1 MSKKTNK
8 KSKPSFKKGTKQ
20 LLKAARM
27 LLKFGRSIIPVNKK
41 DKAPLVLEWKPY
53 QKKPPKLREINEWFT
68 EAVKQTCIA
77 VVCGKVSG
85 HLEIIDF
92 DAGGK
97 LFKPWKKMVKKRNPK
112 LFKRFVIEKTQHEGY
127 HVIFTCPKIVI
138 PSSGK
143 LAFLKIKVN
152 KEGTHKYKGKKYQAR
167 LINEEYFILPEA
179 IETKG
184 ESSYCIVAPSPG
196 YDLIQGDFEK
206 LPKISAD
213 EREFLISI
221 AQSLTEYIEPAKIE
235 RGDQWKK
242 KGNEAKT
249 PWEDFDERGEIDPI
263 LRKSGW
269 KKAGVRKAKYQHY
282 RRPGKN
288 MGQSASLIEG
298 KILHC
303 FTSNGVPFEQGKS
316 YSSSAVYALL
326 EHGGDFRT
334 ASKALSDQGYGTPK
348 ASPIKINKKTL
359 KKRSKNILE
368 SKDPCGRF
376 DPSHLPSLLEDHIQQ
391 KSEETMADPIM
402 ITQSLICSLSA
413 VIGKQ
418 IYLPEGKYFQTLFAN
433 LWTLSICP
441 SGQFKTTALNKGS
454 ELAMRLRK
462 KLQDKINKFNLQ
474 LELVTDEDGRLL
486 IEEQIREIEK
496 SLPILPEKSTAEG
509 MLGLI
514 SERNGGMVICS
525 EFGQWV
531 ENLNRTYNLGY
542 QALLTNL
549 YDVPLMVE
557 NVTKGDGLVS
567 IERPFITINAVSTLT
582 WVGKNINLDDVASG
596 FFARFLIFYPPVDN
610 QTPPALPKKRKQN
623 DTIIKRIETTL
634 KPIQS
639 IKFSLSKKAEERFNS
654 IHSKMYKDFN
664 KQPEKTRE
672 IMGPYLKRW
681 SPYILKIA
689 MLLQVVEDPNSRRIK
704 QRAIKG
710 AKSIVDY
717 AIKST
722 VYLFKNELGESE
734 QQRKKR
740 KLLQYIATRNG
751 KVTRGQL
758 IRSKVL
764 AGSVKEYDGVIKTLL
779 SEGSIDVDDSPS
791 REYEWIYIL
800 K

>member
-1 MSKKTNK
+1 MSKKTSK
-8 KSKPSFKKGTKQ
+8 KSKPSFKKGAKQ
-20 LLKAARM
+20 LLKAARR
-27 LLKFGRSIIPVNKK
+27 LLKFGMSIIPVNKK
-41 DKAPLVLEWKPY
+41 HKSPLVPEWKPY
-53 QKKPPKLREINEWFT
+53 QKKPPKLREINKWFT
-68 EAVKQTCIA
+68 EAVKQTCVA

-92 DAGGK
+92 DADGK
-97 LFKPWKKMVKKRNPK
+97 LLKPWKKMVKKRKPK
-112 LFKRFVIEKTQHEGY
+112 LFKRLVIEKTQNEGY
-127 HVIFTCPKIVI
+127 HVIYRCPGTDI
-138 PSSGK
+138 PSSVK
-143 LAFLKIKVN
+143 LAVLKIKVN
-152 KEGTHKYKGKKYQAR
+152 KEGTHKYKGKEYKAR
-167 LINEEYFILPEA
+167 LINGEYFLLPDA
-179 IETKG
+179 IETRG
-184 ESSYCIVAPSPG
+184 EGSYCIVAPSPG

-206 LPKISAD
+206 LPKITAD
-213 EREFLISI
+213 EREFLIGI
-221 AQSLTEYIEPAKIE
+221 AQSLTEFIEPSKIK

-249 PWEDFDERGEIDPI
+249 PWEDFDKRGEIDPI
-263 LRKSGW
+263 LRKNGW
-269 KKAGVRKAKYQHY
+269 KKTGVRNSKYQHY

-288 MGQSASLIEG
+288 KGQSASLIEG

-303 FTSNGVPFEQGKS
+303 FTSNGTPFEQGKS
-316 YSSSAVYALL
+316 YSPSAVFAFL
-326 EHGGDFRT
+326 EHDGDFRA

-348 ASPIKINKKTL
+348 ASPIEIDEKDL
-359 KKRSKNILE
+359 KKKSENLLD

-376 DPSHLPSLLEDHIQQ
+376 DPSRLPSLLEDYIKQ

-402 ITQSLICSLSA
+402 ITQSLICSISA

-418 IYLPEGKYFQTLFAN
+418 IFLPEGKYFQTLFPNVWA
-433 LWTLSICP
+433 LSICP

-462 KLQDKINKFNLQ
+462 KLQDKIDKFNLQ
-474 LELVTDEDGRLL
+474 LELVTIEGDQLV
-486 IEEQIREIEK
+486 IEEKIRKIEK
-496 SLPILPEKSTAEG
+496 LLPILPEKSTAEG

-514 SERNGGMVICS
+514 SDRNGGMVICS

-557 NVTKGDGLVS
+557 NITKGDGLVS

-634 KPIQS
+634 RPIQS
-639 IKFSLSKKAEERFNS
+639 IEFSLNKKAKERFNS
-654 IHSKMYKDFN
+654 IHRKMYKEFS

-672 IMGPYLKRW
+672 ILGPYLKRW

-689 MLLQVVEDPNSRRIK
+689 MLLQVVEDPNSRKIK

-717 AIKST
+717 AMKST

-734 QQRKKR
+734 QQGKKR
-740 KLLQYIATRNG
+740 KILQYIAIRNG

-779 SEGSIDVDDSPS
+779 SEGSIGVDNSPS